1 MSFASRIVAFSDR
14 FLSQRSFELI
24 VAPALA
30 DLEFEDEAGRRSR
43 VANRYAVLRAVA
55 GGVRDDAWRDSGSV
69 FKLALVSVCYYMFP
83 IVVGINYFKT
93 WSDFFVVLALVLALS
108 LVPVVVCFWP
118 QRHTAR
124 PVD

>member
-43 VANRYAVLRAVA
+43 LANRYSVLRAVA
-55 GGVRDDAWRDSGSV
+55 GGVRDDVWRDSGSV

-83 IVVGINYFKT
+83 IVVGFSYFKT
-93 WSDFFVVLALVLALS
+93 WSDFFAVMALVLALA
-108 LVPVVVCFWP
+108 LVPVAVCFWP
-118 QRHTAR
+118 ERHTAR

>member
-43 VANRYAVLRAVA
+43 LANRYSVLRAVA
-55 GGVRDDAWRDSGSV
+55 GGVRDDVWRDSGSV
-69 FKLALVSVCYYMFP
+69 FKLALLSVCYYMFP
-83 IVVGINYFKT
+83 IVVGFNYFKT
-93 WSDFFVVLALVLALS
+93 WSDFFAVMALVLALA
-108 LVPVVVCFWP
+108 LVPVAACFWP
-118 QRHTAR
+118 ERHTTR

>member
-43 VANRYAVLRAVA
+43 LANHYAVLRAVA
-55 GGVRDDAWRDSGSV
+55 GGVRDDVWRDSGSL
-69 FKLALVSVCYYMFP
+69 FKLALLSVCYYMFP
-83 IVVGINYFKT
+83 IVVGLSYFKT
-93 WSDFFVVLALVLALS
+93 WFDFFVVTALVLALS

-118 QRHTAR
+118 QRHPAR
-124 PVD
+124 PD